1 MTVEFY
7 LSTKCVLWKK
17 KDVIWRTLFKFGKWK
32 FTSYTLWIIVLKTKS
47 KVIQINGFIYS
58 GTPCIKIYLKLY
70 FFIQR
75 TVKDVSIL
83 YFWFYLLYHACIAF
97 LVEFVLRIRL
107 QLTKLERVAAPA
119 PYITQVI
126 FLKVACWTFHLHPI
140 LNVFWVVYN
149 IGCLEKCGCWWNKL

>member
-1 MTVEFY
+1 MDYEIGIPWGKQLDKNSVNNE
-7 LSTKCVLWKK
+7 KIWKIGIRKWLLNFTYRLNVFFEK

-70 FFIQR
+70 FLFKEL
-75 TVKDVSIL
+75 KDVSIL
-83 YFWFYLLYHACIAF
+83 YFGFYLFYHACIAF

-126 FLKVACWTFHLHPI
+126 FLKVAC
-140 LNVFWVVYN
+140 
-149 IGCLEKCGCWWNKL
+149 